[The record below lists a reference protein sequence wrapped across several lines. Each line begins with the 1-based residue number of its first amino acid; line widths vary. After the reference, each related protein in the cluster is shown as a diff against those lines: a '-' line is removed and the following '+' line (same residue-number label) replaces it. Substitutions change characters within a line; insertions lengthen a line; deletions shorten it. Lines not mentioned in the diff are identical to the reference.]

1 MVTPPGAWT
10 AAGLVFISVALATTA
25 AAVLIEWL
33 ARRRRERGVA
43 VQLQRLNS
51 EALETLSPGAGAI
64 LRGSSLAEA
73 AWIQAL
79 TAAVPHLRDVQHLLR
94 QAAID
99 WSVRSYLTFAAGAG
113 IGTAFAAF
121 GVTASW
127 IFAVIGFAAGASLP
141 YLYVSRRRARRLAR
155 FEEQFPGAVDLLGR
169 AIRAG
174 HPLSAA
180 LKMVADEVDD
190 PVAGEF
196 RAVFEEQRFGLPF
209 NESLAALADRVPTVD
224 VRIFVTAVLI
234 QREVGGNLT
243 EIFDNLA
250 EIIRER
256 FTLQRQVRVLTAEGR
271 YSVYV
276 LTAMPILIAGFVWL
290 SNPAYLRPLWDT
302 EIGRMMLYTAVT
314 AQVIGY
320 IWMTKLTKIEF

>member
-1 MVTPPGAWT
+1 MVTPPRAWL
-10 AAGLVFISVALATTA
+10 AAGLVFISVALVTA
-25 AAVLIEWL
+25 AVAVLIEWL

-43 VQLQRLNS
+43 VQLQRLNT

-64 LRGSSLAEA
+64 LRGTSLAEA
-73 AWIQAL
+73 AWVQAL
-79 TAAVPHLRDVQHLLR
+79 TTAVPHLRDVRHLLR
-94 QAAID
+94 QADID

-113 IGTAFAAF
+113 GAGGFAIF
-121 GVTASW
+121 GLTASW
-127 IFAVIGFAAGASLP
+127 VFAVIGFAAGASLP

-209 NESLAALADRVPTVD
+209 AESLAALADRVPTAD

-243 EIFDNLA
+243 EILDNLA

-276 LTAMPILIAGFVWL
+276 LTAMPIAIAGFVWF
-290 SNPAYLRPLWDT
+290 SNPAYLRPLWET
-302 EIGRMMLYTAVT
+302 EAGRMMLYTAIT
-314 AQVIGY
+314 LQVIGY